1 MTLLDVP
8 RIALDPFTYETIP
21 DNLEI
26 MREALAQAPVCWLEP
41 YGVYVTGRHALA
53 QVMFKEWEVFTSTVK
68 AFGEREFIRK
78 TLVQE
83 DPPDHG
89 RVRKPMMS
97 LFSPLALKEYDAY
110 FRAEAEKMADE
121 IVAMGEVYGV
131 EDIAARY
138 VLKVFPDILGVIDMD
153 RPRLLPWADLA
164 FNSNVPGNQVFL
176 DCKARSGD
184 VLEWFAHQ
192 MRRENFR
199 PDSMGGQIFRMA
211 DEGILSLED
220 AQTLV
225 VIIFS
230 AGFDTTI
237 LAIGNGLKLLADN
250 PDQWDRLREAPELV
264 RTAFEETL
272 RMEPP
277 ARSVGRGVTRD
288 TDLWGVPLRAGDKVA
303 SFLNVVGRDPAVWDD
318 PDSFR
323 VDRRKVLGHMAFGA
337 GVHACAGQALSRMEY
352 SAIIGALVSRVRR
365 IEPTGP
371 AERKINNNAS
381 GFARVPL
388 RLIPA

>member
-1 MTLLDVP
+1 MTVLDVP
-8 RIALDPFTYETIP
+8 RINIDPFTYETIP
-21 DNLEI
+21 NNLEI

-41 YGVYVTGRHALA
+41 YGVYVTGRHQHA
-53 QVMFKEWEVFTSTVK
+53 QTMFRKWEAFTSTVK

-83 DPPDHG
+83 DPPDHA
-89 RVRKPMMS
+89 RIRLPMMS
-97 LFSPLALKEYDAY
+97 LFSPLALKPYDDY
-110 FRAEAEKMADE
+110 FREQAEIMADE
-121 IVAMGEVYGV
+121 MVAQGELDGV
-131 EDIAARY
+131 ADIAARF

-153 RPRLLPWADLA
+153 RPKLLPWADLA
-164 FNSNVPGNQVFL
+164 FNSNVPGNQIFL

-199 PDSMGGQIFRMA
+199 PDSMGGTIFGMGDA
-211 DEGILSLED
+211 GTVSPED
-220 AQTLV
+220 AATMV
-225 VIIFS
+225 FIVFS

-237 LAIGNGLKLLADN
+237 LSIGSGLKLLAEN
-250 PDQWDRLREAPELV
+250 PDQWDRLREDPGLV
-264 RTAFEETL
+264 RTAFEETI

-277 ARSVGRGVTRD
+277 ARTVGRGVMQD
-288 TDLWGVPLRAGDKVA
+288 NDLLGVPLKAGDKIA
-303 SFLNVVGRDPAVWDD
+303 SFLNVAGRDPATWDD

-323 VDRRKVLGHMAFGA
+323 VDRKKVLGHLAFGA
-337 GVHACAGQALSRMEY
+337 GVHACAGQALARMEY
-352 SAIIGALVSRVRR
+352 SAIIGALAKRVKR
-365 IEPTGP
+365 IEMTGP